1 MTQITEAKLK
11 SLEEI
16 LKEGAKNVRTYKL
29 YWGIINEAYQ
39 MELEVEALA
48 DKTEAK
54 AKVLAEGLMD
64 KNNTFEEAL
73 KELKLLNDLRND
85 IKCEEIKEN
94 VTQILDITQSIILK
108 EMQQVRCD
116 IRKYNKEVETI
127 KNNVGNTG
135 MKINEEDIT
144 VNRVLEM
151 NQEQEQKMAAINYL
165 PAETMKCN
173 LAPEFIEQVTE
184 EVIKK
189 MKEPS
194 LDFKELPIES
204 KIKLDSKDVRKVENS
219 SGTATKNS
227 KTLTVENILGNNEK
241 AMKKIKEAMELIHEN
256 INMIMNEKSMN
267 RTVTAIL
274 EDLMSSERQLL
285 STLVYLR
292 ITNDKQTR

>member
-1 MTQITEAKLK
+1 MTQITETKLT

-16 LKEGAKNVRTYKL
+16 LKEGAKKVSTDKL
-29 YWGIINEAYQ
+29 YWGITNEAYQ
-39 MELEVEALA
+39 MECEVEALA
-48 DKTEAK
+48 NKTEAK

-73 KELKLLNDLRND
+73 KELKLLNDLRNN

-127 KNNVGNTG
+127 KNTDGNTA
-135 MKINEEDIT
+135 MKINEEGIT
-144 VNRVLEM
+144 VNGVLKI
-151 NQEQEQKMAAINYL
+151 NQEQEQKMGVINYL

-173 LAPEFIEQVTE
+173 LDPRFIGQVTE

-194 LDFKELPIES
+194 LDFKELPIET

-219 SGTATKNS
+219 SGAATKNS

-267 RTVTAIL
+267 RTITAIL